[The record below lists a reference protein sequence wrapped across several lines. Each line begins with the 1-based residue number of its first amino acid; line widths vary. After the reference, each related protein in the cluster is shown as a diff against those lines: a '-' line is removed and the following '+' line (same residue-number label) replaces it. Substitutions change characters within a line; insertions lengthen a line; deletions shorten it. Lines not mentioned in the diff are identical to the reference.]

1 MSAVFLS
8 LYFSSLV
15 GFSFVNHPVAY
26 CILLL
31 SGALGVSG
39 YLYTV
44 LGMSWYLVL
53 FCLVYVGGIYVLF
66 IFVSVHLSNPMAVS
80 GGSGFALSGV
90 FLSLLFLFNGVVESG
105 VDGFCESSHYLCSYF
120 EGFSYCLF
128 CLILMVGFMGVSVVS
143 GEKDSFFR

>member
-1 MSAVFLS
+1 MFLS

-15 GFSFVNHPVAY
+15 GFVSNHPVAY

-90 FLSLLFLFNGVVESG
+90 FVTFCFFNGVVESG
-105 VDGFCESSHYLCSYF
+105 VDGFVSVVIICVLTLS
-120 EGFSYCLF
+120 GFPTAFLSDSDG
-128 CLILMVGFMGVSVVS
+128 GFMGVSVVS